1 MKKLISDNYD
11 YFIAVGLIIVILIVN
26 VLNK

>member
-26 VLNK
+26 VFNK

>member
-1 MKKLISDNYD
+1 MKNLISDNYD

-26 VLNK
+26 VFNK